1 VRSPQQAPQPLCRA
15 LLNAADSCGFVCCG
29 CSFNS
34 ESMFVKH
41 PSSLDL
47 QSCFINMAALCGCFQ
62 FYRFLCWYVGPIW
75 QHHDLTLDRY
85 AILLNSWGPLFLL
98 SSCIHDKHKTGL
110 FFMIYFMFFS
120 NGHQT
125 GKHRVRM
132 SNRSEG
138 M

>member
-1 VRSPQQAPQPLCRA
+1 MLYKY
-15 LLNAADSCGFVCCG
+15 G
-29 CSFNS
+29 
-34 ESMFVKH
+34 
-41 PSSLDL
+41 SSLWML
-47 QSCFINMAALCGCFQ
+47 SILSISLLVCGSHMTAS
-62 FYRFLCWYVGPIW
+62 YSST
-75 QHHDLTLDRY
+75 DLTLDRY

-98 SSCIHDKHKTGL
+98 SSCIHDKHKTDL
-110 FFMIYFMFFS
+110 FSMIYFMLFS